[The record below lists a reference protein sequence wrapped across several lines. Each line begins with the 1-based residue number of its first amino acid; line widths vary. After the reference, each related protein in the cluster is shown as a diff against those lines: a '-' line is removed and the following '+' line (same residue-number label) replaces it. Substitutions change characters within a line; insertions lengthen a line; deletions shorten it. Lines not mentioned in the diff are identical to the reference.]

1 MAEINI
7 QTEVARHRVP
17 TSNFGALLGRQFCK
31 PESVAC
37 IKDFD
42 KIIADNANHGNLNLL
57 PNRTP
62 RRFRIKTFDVLSAAA
77 KYVRGTG
84 GVILNEGMEGGGEVF
99 LPYDSENKQ
108 FGKMTPDAVE
118 KALKKED
125 PNIVF
130 SDIKATAD
138 EMNEYNRDEIRRI
151 DTLISSLNEAKQKIN
166 SAIAENDR
174 KASEYLRELAD
185 SKVDPVDFTKPSG
198 STTTIVVHNDE
209 D

>member
-17 TSNFGALLGRQFCK
+17 TSNFGSLLGRQFCK

-42 KIIADNANHGNLNLL
+42 KSVAENASHGNINLL
-57 PNRTP
+57 PSRTP

-84 GVILNEGMEGGGEVF
+84 GVILNEGMEGGAEVF

-108 FGKMTPDAVE
+108 FGKMTSDAFE

-130 SDIKATAD
+130 ADIKAAAD
-138 EMNEYNRDEIRRI
+138 EVNAYNRDEIRRI
-151 DTLISSLNEAKQKIN
+151 DALISMLSDAKQKIT

-185 SKVDPVDFTKPSG
+185 SSVDPVDFSKPTA
-198 STTTIVVHNDE
+198 STTTIVVHNEE